1 MICLDSN
8 VVLRLLLGDDQ
19 RQSDLARE
27 LFGTLTKESP
37 GFLTSVTMVEI
48 AWTLGRRYRFSKHD
62 VLDALE
68 NLLTSEELEFDDG
81 EGMWRALLA
90 SREGADFADALIA
103 DTAQLF
109 GCDEVATFDRRAAEA
124 LGLRLLS

>member
-8 VVLRLLLGDDQ
+8 VVLRLLVGDDE
-19 RQSDLARE
+19 RQSKLAME
-27 LFGTLTKESP
+27 LFRTLTKEAP
-37 GFLTSVTMVEI
+37 GFITSVTLVEI
-48 AWTLGRRYRFSKHD
+48 AWTLGRRYGFSKPD

-90 SREGADFADALIA
+90 AREGADFADALIA
-103 DTAQLF
+103 DTAQLW
-109 GCDEVATFDRRAAEA
+109 GCEEVVTFDRKAADA